1 MVTDIY
7 IIYNDDAQ
15 LEKLN
20 KGVYALVTSAHFHF
34 IKDTE
39 KNKKDVWHIKN
50 IFASKL
56 SPFVGI
62 FDKDTPIKAFY
73 SEADNDVIGS
83 LIKYLN
89 DENTSTR

>member
-7 IIYNDDAQ
+7 VIYNNDSQ
-15 LEKLN
+15 LERLN
-20 KGVYALVTSAHFHF
+20 KGAYALVTSAYFHF

-56 SPFVGI
+56 SPFVGL
-62 FDKDTPIKAFY
+62 FDGETPIKAFY
-73 SEADNDVIGS
+73 SEADKDVIGS

-89 DENTSTR
+89 E

>member
-7 IIYNDDAQ
+7 IIYDDDAQ
-15 LEKLN
+15 IERLHRGAYTFE
-20 KGVYALVTSAHFHF
+20 TSAYFHF
-34 IKDTE
+34 IKDNE

-56 SPFVGI
+56 SPFVGV

-89 DENTSTR
+89 E